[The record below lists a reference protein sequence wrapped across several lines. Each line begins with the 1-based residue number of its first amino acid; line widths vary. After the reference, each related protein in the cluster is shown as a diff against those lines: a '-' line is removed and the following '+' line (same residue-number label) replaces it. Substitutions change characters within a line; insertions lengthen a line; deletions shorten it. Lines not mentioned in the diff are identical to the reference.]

1 MSNFPFRDIISPS
14 KSHYFV
20 RHKQRS
26 KLFVLQKKEETSL
39 FNLWMILFAAP
50 RVILLQV
57 VVRAFAAS
65 TLSALLHPI

>member
-1 MSNFPFRDIISPS
+1 MNLIIFC
-14 KSHYFV
+14 FV
-20 RHKQRS
+20 RPQQRS

-39 FNLWMILFAAP
+39 FNLWMILFAAL

-65 TLSALLHPI
+65 TAALLHSYLGSIHSH

>member
-1 MSNFPFRDIISPS
+1 MNLIIFC
-14 KSHYFV
+14 FV
-20 RHKQRS
+20 RPQQRS

-39 FNLWMILFAAP
+39 FNLWMILFAAL

-65 TLSALLHPI
+65 TPSALLHPYLGSIHSH